1 MRSLLI
7 RVMLHLSMALQ
18 LKLTYLNHQS
28 LAIFLSRIVL
38 TIFSSF
44 IIMEEARDF
53 FYFIIMLIIAFLYL
67 FPALRLI
74 FRDYQYFLKENPYNY
89 IMNSFVTLIL

>member
-1 MRSLLI
+1 MF
-7 RVMLHLSMALQ
+7 HLSMVLQ

-28 LAIFLSRIVL
+28 LAIFLLRIVL

-44 IIMEEARDF
+44 TIMEEAIDS

-67 FPALRLI
+67 FKALHLI

-89 IMNSFVTLIL
+89 IMNSFATLIL